1 MEGGRVGGVEGWG
14 RGQTGVGNN
23 TAGDGDGIL
32 TFLLNEAAAPV
43 LVTQTS
49 ILGSNRCYLYVFPP
63 GVCR

>member
-1 MEGGRVGGVEGWG
+1 MEGWG

-23 TAGDGDGIL
+23 TAGDGAGIL

-63 GVCR
+63 RGV